1 MSKLTL
7 IATSSFGLESVVAQ
21 ELTAMGYTDLKVENG
36 KVEFTGDERDI
47 ARCNLH
53 LRCAER
59 VLWKAAEFTAT
70 DFEELYQGTKKVPWE
85 KIIPLDGKMHVT
97 GKSIK
102 SKLFSVP
109 DCQSIVKK
117 AVVEAMKRKYHW
129 LDQFPEDGPVYKIEI
144 AFLKDMAALTIDTS
158 GAGLHKRG
166 YRLGRGDA
174 PLRETLAAAIILL
187 SRWEASRIFADP
199 LCGSGTIPIEAALIG
214 RNIAPGLKRKFVS
227 EEWPSIPPKI
237 WRELRDEASAAIKD
251 VSLTIFA
258 SDIDKNV
265 FRSARENAQNAGVID
280 NIIFQKKPLEEFS
293 SQKKYGCIVCNP
305 PYGERLGDR
314 KEAEALY
321 KVMGDVFSGLDTWS
335 FFVLTA
341 HPEFQQHFG
350 KEATKNRKLYNGM
363 IKCYLYQY
371 FGPLPGKREKEI
383 SEFKEQED

>member
-1 MSKLTL
+1 MPRYTL

-21 ELTAMGYTDLKVENG
+21 ELKEMGYAYLRVENG
-36 KVEFTGDERDI
+36 KVEFSGDERDI
-47 ARCNLH
+47 ARCNLN

-59 VLWKAAEFTAT
+59 LLLKMAEFPAT
-70 DFEELYQGTKKVPWE
+70 DFEDLYQGTRKVQWE
-85 KIIPLDGKMHVT
+85 KMIPLDGKMHVT

-144 AFLKDMAALTIDTS
+144 AFLKDIATLTIDTS

-166 YRLGRGDA
+166 YRQGRGGA
-174 PLRETLAAAIILL
+174 PLRETLAAAIVLL
-187 SRWEASRIFADP
+187 SRWDHSRIFVDP

-227 EEWPSIPPKI
+227 EEWPNISSKI
-237 WRELRDEASAAIKD
+237 WSDLRAEASAAVKD
-251 VSLTIFA
+251 LPLSIFA
-258 SDIDKNV
+258 SDIDTGV
-265 FRSARENAQNAGVID
+265 FRSARENARNAGVLD
-280 NIIFQKKPLEEFS
+280 NIVFQKKPIEEFS
-293 SQKKYGCIVCNP
+293 SKKKYGCIVCNP

-321 KVMGDVFSGLDTWS
+321 TEMGKVFSKLETWS

-341 HPEFQQHFG
+341 HPEFQKFLG
-350 KEATKNRKLYNGM
+350 RDATKNRKLYNGM

-371 FGPLPGKREKEI
+371 FGPLPGKRG
-383 SEFKEQED
+383 EDIETPD